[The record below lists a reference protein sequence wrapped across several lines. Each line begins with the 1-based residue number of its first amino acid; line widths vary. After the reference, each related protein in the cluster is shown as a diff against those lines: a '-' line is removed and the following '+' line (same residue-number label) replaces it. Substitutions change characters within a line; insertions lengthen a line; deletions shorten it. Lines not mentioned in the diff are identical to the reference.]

1 MLLEGRKGLIVG
13 VANKRSI
20 AWAIAQ
26 AASREGAKLAFTYQ
40 GERLKDSVAELANSL
55 SPAQTGLAQPGPIQ
69 AGSADA
75 TPLFECDVTN
85 NAQMD
90 SAFQGVKDAFGT
102 LDFFVHAVAFAKR
115 EELEAEYLPTS
126 RDGFALALDVS
137 AYSLTAL
144 AQRAAPLM
152 TEGGSIVALT
162 YYGAEKV
169 IPRYNIMGVAKAAL
183 EASIRY
189 LAFDL
194 GPKKIRVNGLS
205 SGPVQTLAAR
215 GISGFTDMMKIVES
229 KAPLRR
235 NVDIAE
241 VANAAVFLLS
251 SLSSGITGE
260 ILHVDC
266 GYNTLGM

>member
-1 MLLEGRKGLIVG
+1 VG

-55 SPAQTGLAQPGPIQ
+55 GGSP
-69 AGSADA
+69 
-75 TPLFECDVTN
+75 PLFDCDVTS
-85 NAQMD
+85 D
-90 SAFQGVKDAFGT
+90 SQLDQVFLSLKEAFGS
-102 LDFFVHAVAFAKR
+102 LDFLVHAVAFAKR
-115 EELEAEYLPTS
+115 EELEAEYLSTS
-126 RDGFALALDVS
+126 REGFRLALDVS
-137 AYSLTAL
+137 SYSLTAL
-144 AQRAAPLM
+144 SQRAVPLM
-152 TEGGSIVALT
+152 TDGGSIVAMT

-169 IPRYNIMGVAKAAL
+169 IPRYNVMGVAKAAL
-183 EASIRY
+183 EASVRY

-194 GPKKIRVNGLS
+194 GPKKIRVNALS

-215 GISGFTDMMKIVES
+215 GISGFTDMMKIVEAR
-229 KAPLRR
+229 APLRR

-251 SLSSGITGE
+251 PLSSGVTGE
-260 ILHVDC
+260 VLYVDC
-266 GYNTLGM
+266 GYHILGM

>member
-1 MLLEGRKGLIVG
+1 MLLEGKKGLVVG

-26 AASREGAKLAFTYQ
+26 AAHREGAQLAFTYQ
-40 GERLKDSVAELANSL
+40 GERLKESVSELANSL
-55 SPAQTGLAQPGPIQ
+55 GPG
-69 AGSADA
+69 A
-75 TPLFECDVTN
+75 PLFECDVTQD
-85 NAQMD
+85 AQID
-90 SAFQGVKDAFGT
+90 RAFQGIQQTFGT
-102 LDFFVHAVAFAKR
+102 LDFLVHAVAFAKR
-115 EELEAEYLPTS
+115 EELEGDFLSTS
-126 RDGFALALDVS
+126 REGHQLALDVS
-137 AYSLTAL
+137 SYSLTAL
-144 AQRAAPLM
+144 AQRAVPLM
-152 TEGGSIVALT
+152 TNGGSIVALT

-183 EASIRY
+183 EASVRY

-229 KAPLRR
+229 RAPLRR
-235 NVDIAE
+235 NVEITE

-251 SLSSGITGE
+251 PFSSGITGE

-266 GYNTLGM
+266 GYNILGM

>member
-1 MLLEGRKGLIVG
+1 MILQGKKGLITG

-26 AASREGAKLAFTYQ
+26 AAHREGAELAFTYQ
-40 GERLKDSVAELANSL
+40 GERLKESVAELAGSL
-55 SPAQTGLAQPGPIQ
+55 G
-69 AGSADA
+69 GSS
-75 TPLFECDVTN
+75 PLFECDVAN
-85 NAQMD
+85 DAQLD
-90 SAFQGVKDAFGT
+90 SVFAGLKEKFGR
-102 LDFFVHAVAFAKR
+102 LDFFVHAIAFAKR
-115 EELEAEYLPTS
+115 EELEQEFLPTS
-126 RDGFALALDVS
+126 REGYRLALDIS
-137 AYSLTAL
+137 SYSLTAL
-144 AQRAAPLM
+144 AQRAVPLM

-169 IPRYNIMGVAKAAL
+169 IPRYNVMGVAKAAL
-183 EASIRY
+183 EASVRY

-215 GISGFTDMMKIVES
+215 GISGFTDMMKMVEQR
-229 KAPLRR
+229 APLRR
-235 NVDIAE
+235 NVEITE

-251 SLSSGITGE
+251 SLSSGVTGE

-266 GYNTLGM
+266 GYNILGM

>member
-1 MLLEGRKGLIVG
+1 MLLQGKKGLITG

-26 AASREGAKLAFTYQ
+26 AAHREGAQLAFTYQ
-40 GERLKDSVAELANSL
+40 GERLKESVAELANSL
-55 SPAQTGLAQPGPIQ
+55 GEGTL
-69 AGSADA
+69 
-75 TPLFECDVTN
+75 PLFECDVSS
-85 NAQMD
+85 D
-90 SAFQGVKDAFGT
+90 SQLDSVFGGLKESFGR
-102 LDFFVHAVAFAKR
+102 LDFFVHAIAFAKR
-115 EELEAEYLPTS
+115 EELEGEFVPTS
-126 RDGFALALDVS
+126 REGYRLALDIS
-137 AYSLTAL
+137 SYSLTAL
-144 AQRAAPLM
+144 AQRAVPLM

-169 IPRYNIMGVAKAAL
+169 IPRYNVMGVAKAAL
-183 EASIRY
+183 EASVRY

-229 KAPLRR
+229 RAPLRR
-235 NVDIAE
+235 NVEIAE
-241 VANAAVFLLS
+241 VGNAAVFLLS
-251 SLSSGITGE
+251 PLSSGITGE

-266 GYNTLGM
+266 GYNILGM

>member
-1 MLLEGRKGLIVG
+1 MLLQGKKGLITG

-26 AASREGAKLAFTYQ
+26 AAHREGTQLAFTYQ
-40 GERLKDSVAELANSL
+40 GERLKESVAELAGSL
-55 SPAQTGLAQPGPIQ
+55 GGAS
-69 AGSADA
+69 
-75 TPLFECDVTN
+75 PLFECDVTN
-85 NAQMD
+85 DAQLD
-90 SAFQGVKDAFGT
+90 SVFAGLKEKFGN
-102 LDFFVHAVAFAKR
+102 LDFFVHAIAFAKR
-115 EELEAEYLPTS
+115 EELEAEFLPTS
-126 RDGFALALDVS
+126 REGYRLALDIS
-137 AYSLTAL
+137 SYSLTAL
-144 AQRAAPLM
+144 AQRAVPLM

-169 IPRYNIMGVAKAAL
+169 IPRYNVMGVAKAAL
-183 EASIRY
+183 EASVRY

-215 GISGFTDMMKIVES
+215 GISGFTDMMKMVEAR
-229 KAPLRR
+229 APLRR
-235 NVDIAE
+235 NVEIAE

-251 SLSSGITGE
+251 PLSSGITGE

-266 GYNTLGM
+266 GYNILGM